1 MKSTF
6 LWLVGWLSLAAF
18 TTAGCAANHIDL
30 KPEAAEKIKTVKL
43 ISIIPQAALV
53 PTVQPSAG
61 AMTAGNA
68 GAMFGAIGAAI
79 GATIAAGIE
88 RNHYKEAELKL
99 AALVE
104 PQKRIEIR
112 QEFLD
117 KLRQA
122 AEGSNRFVV
131 QEAETVIE
139 GDGTKER
146 NRALKEMSQDAVL
159 TVLTHYYLSPDF
171 KVFTV
176 TSQAELWQKGSE
188 KRVYLGQWQYHSVP
202 RDGDG
207 DDPVI
212 ATWAADNGEAL
223 VTVAHEAIDKIALM
237 MRIDLLGEAANP
249 GDLGTTSLNY
259 TRQAD
264 GAYMNVEGK
273 ILVREGGWDVVRD
286 NEGTLHA
293 AYVP

>member
-1 MKSTF
+1 MKPRF
-6 LWLVGWLSLAAF
+6 RLFVGGLSLAAF
-18 TTAGCAANHIDL
+18 MMAGCAAHHIDL
-30 KPEAAEKIKTVKL
+30 KPESAEKIKTVKL

-53 PTVQPSAG
+53 PTIQPSAG
-61 AMTAGNA
+61 ATTAESA
-68 GAMFGAIGAAI
+68 GAQFGVIGALI
-79 GATIAAGIE
+79 GATIAGNIQE
-88 RNHYKEAELKL
+88 KQYKAAELKL

-131 QEAETVIE
+131 QDAETVIE
-139 GDGTKER
+139 GDGAKER
-146 NRALKEMSQDAVL
+146 SRALKEMSQDAVL

-188 KRVYLGQWQYHSVP
+188 KEVFLGQWLYHSVA
-202 RDGDG
+202 REGDG

-212 ATWAADNGEAL
+212 ASWAADNGEAL

-237 MRIDLLGEAANP
+237 MKIDLLGEAVDP
-249 GDLGTTSLNY
+249 GDLGTASLNY

-273 ILVREGGWDVVRD
+273 ILVRDGGWDVVRD
-286 NEGTLHA
+286 NDGTLHA